1 MNHKKRL
8 IVANWKMKLS
18 NRESINLAEEIVDRF
33 AWMYLNERNIE
44 MIICPSHISLAE
56 VGKIV
61 DRSPIKLGVQNIFY
75 HNTGSYTGQISPA
88 VAHELGAEYAI
99 IGHSEFRKYGK
110 DTNEDVHQKIKAALD
125 NELVPIVCVGETF
138 DEYHDKKTEVII
150 IDQVT
155 KALEDIKLK
164 ENQRIV
170 IAYEPVWVIG
180 SGQAIRHNIVEYIIQ
195 IIIHTTIDLD
205 QSFADKFQV
214 IYGGS
219 VDEKNINDFIIGN
232 ILTGVI
238 VGNNSLKVDSF
249 MKIVQNIKL

>member
-1 MNHKKRL
+1 MTGKNPCSEAISYKMLSEMFKLGKDCYVKDGNYIPKFDSMNIYAHRT
-8 IVANWKMKLS
+8 IG
-18 NRESINLAEEIVDRF
+18 RQF
-33 AWMYLNERNIE
+33 FY
-44 MIICPSHISLAE
+44 
-56 VGKIV
+56 GKIAV
-61 DRSPIKLGVQNIFY
+61 ILSFY
-75 HNTGSYTGQISPA
+75 SDEGA
-88 VAHELGAEYAI
+88 VMCWTMY
-99 IGHSEFRKYGK
+99 
-110 DTNEDVHQKIKAALD
+110 

-150 IDQVT
+150 IGQVT

>member
-1 MNHKKRL
+1 
-8 IVANWKMKLS
+8 
-18 NRESINLAEEIVDRF
+18 
-33 AWMYLNERNIE
+33 
-44 MIICPSHISLAE
+44 
-56 VGKIV
+56 
-61 DRSPIKLGVQNIFY
+61 
-75 HNTGSYTGQISPA
+75 
-88 VAHELGAEYAI
+88 
-99 IGHSEFRKYGK
+99 
-110 DTNEDVHQKIKAALD
+110 
-125 NELVPIVCVGETF
+125 
-138 DEYHDKKTEVII
+138 
-150 IDQVT
+150 
-155 KALEDIKLK
+155 
-164 ENQRIV
+164 V